1 MSLNPR
7 TWFGRKS
14 AAALNN
20 QGGGVAASTR
30 ENQSMGAWTG
40 VFKGWEPRA
49 VSPWLYEALK
59 EAVPMLDGGISRLVT
74 LDGIIEVEGDNAT
87 LVAEIAEWMSNVPV
101 NDLETGFQ
109 AAYASGGEELYE
121 QGLAVTE
128 FIYAADGRDVIG
140 LRVADSKGIGFIR
153 DTDRMRVFYRAPG
166 AAGDKRA
173 DGMGNIEQILRG
185 SVRSGDRI
193 SALAGAGYVELAPE
207 QLMIAVNRPEAD
219 NPYGT
224 SVLRSLPFVAQI
236 ILRMQ
241 NSTARV
247 WERFGDPSFHVGYS
261 TKNRKVD
268 NAEAM
273 KRAQAVATGLASALA
288 GKAAGNSVDLATGTG
303 ADDEIKIDVI
313 GAVGEALEIE
323 MPAKHMLEQIVAAF
337 NLPAWM
343 LGISWSQAAGI
354 GEPQSELVLQDAK
367 TRFARREPGLRR
379 PIEAML
385 RARGRTWKPGD
396 WKLVQRLP
404 SLHDE
409 VKRAQ
414 ANFLNRQAEMMGRE
428 SGGQSRGLDNQLRS
442 ARQAGRKSA
451 EEEGGGEPWAEGDS
465 QLPKIEASTI
475 TAMVDRWG
483 GVKREVL
490 QMLDLDT
497 PGEQTFKFNMDLL
510 PVLLAEAAPLT
521 RDLAEQLLDGS
532 LQAWDRGVDNAAGE
546 LQPAKRAGQARAKD
560 SAFWDDPLFQQAVEQ
575 MRAAIREKLID
586 EGLELVTDG
595 VLRTYRERIV
605 TALASGEFD
614 GQNPINVARELS
626 ARFDAGEYNWERLAR
641 SEIAQAQSTGKLDLY
656 REQGVTTY
664 DYETAGDGKVS
675 RICQDL
681 AAAGPYRVDDPGA
694 PLPMRDSHPN
704 CRCTIVART

>member
-14 AAALNN
+14 AAALHN
-20 QGGGVAASTR
+20 QGGSVAASTR
-30 ENQSMGAWTG
+30 ESQSMGAWTG
-40 VFKGWEPRA
+40 IFSNWEPRT

-74 LDGIIEVEGDNAT
+74 LDGIIEVEGDNEQ
-87 LVAEIAEWMSNVPV
+87 LVAEIAEWMTNVPV

-128 FIYAADGRDVIG
+128 FIYDAAGRDVIG
-140 LRVADSKGIGFIR
+140 LRVADSKGIGFVR
-153 DTDRMRVFYRAPG
+153 DTDRLRVFYRAPA
-166 AAGDKRA
+166 AAGDKRS

-185 SVRSGDRI
+185 GVRSGNPI
-193 SALAGAGYVELAPE
+193 SAVTGAGYVELDPA

-247 WERFGDPSFHVGYS
+247 WERFGDPSFHVSYS
-261 TKNRKVD
+261 TKNRKID
-268 NAEAM
+268 SAEAM
-273 KRAQAVATGLASALA
+273 KRAQSVAAGLASALA

-396 WKLVQRLP
+396 WRLVQRLP

-414 ANFLNRQAEMMGRE
+414 ANFLNRQAEMMGRAG
-428 SGGQSRGLDNQLRS
+428 GGQSRGLDNQLRS
-442 ARQAGRKSA
+442 ARQTGRKSA
-451 EEEGGGEPWAEGDS
+451 PEDGGGEPWAEADS
-465 QLPKIEASTI
+465 NLPKIEASTI
-475 TAMVDRWG
+475 AAMVGRWG
-483 GVKREVL
+483 GVQREVL
-490 QMLDLDT
+490 HALDLDA
-497 PGEQTFKFNMDLL
+497 PGEGAFKFDMDLL
-510 PVLLAEAAPLT
+510 PALLAEVETLSG
-521 RDLAEQLLDGS
+521 DLAEQLLDGS
-532 LQAWDRGVDNAAGE
+532 LQAWDRGVANAVPE
-546 LQPAKRAGQARAKD
+546 LPPAKRAGQVRAKD
-560 SAFWDDPLFQQAVEQ
+560 SAFWDDPLFQQAVEK
-575 MRAAIREKLID
+575 MRAAIREKLIE
-586 EGLELVTDG
+586 EGLELVTAG
-595 VLRTYRERIV
+595 VLRTYQDQIV

-614 GQNPINVARELS
+614 GQNPINVARELA

-675 RICQDL
+675 RICLELEAASPYRLDDL
-681 AAAGPYRVDDPGA
+681 AS

-704 CRCTIVART
+704 CRCTIVARD